1 MKNIEKDFWILREGD
16 LLPESTI
23 DYEYLSKEFLD
34 SLKEEG
40 LLFNT
45 KEEAKRVADV
55 LRGSIKS
62 LRNEQCECIH
72 KPFEGLEVDF
82 RQDQPC
88 ASHQCRC
95 NNSRS
100 HKREH
105 ILQIS
110 LGLDNEKTEGT
121 SPKIEITIHL

>member
-45 KEEAKRVADV
+45 KEEAKRVADI
-55 LRGSIKS
+55 LRNTVKS
-62 LRNEQCECIH
+62 LRSEQID
-72 KPFEGLEVDF
+72 LL
-82 RQDQPC
+82 
-88 ASHQCRC
+88 
-95 NNSRS
+95 N
-100 HKREH
+100 
-105 ILQIS
+105 
-110 LGLDNEKTEGT
+110 
-121 SPKIEITIHL
+121 